1 MDRAD
6 MYETLVAGPDAV
18 TRRAH
23 VQMQSDQE
31 LPNAGAE
38 TDAILLRLGFSLGG
52 PSPYKKG
59 FRKAVLP
66 AGWKIKPSDHYMYSW
81 VVDEKGRRRA
91 QIGYKAQD
99 NWVSFHLERRFSP
112 SFTKDDEGESEDDKG
127 SCVVAVIRD
136 SDRKEVWRG
145 ATVPEVDKKKNPR
158 WFEQPTALDVASKLA
173 EEKLEKI
180 APDWKNVEAYWG
192 EDGDKIV
199 WPAHETPVDTRE
211 TYTLQ
216 TANYDARGNY
226 RDGGVHATR
235 KAKSDTE
242 AKKKLMPALKW
253 LAGNYHEVRW
263 SIHCGERVVESGSE
277 VKREEPRRI
286 KGDRVFFSPDGRTFR
301 EDFGPGYNEGFDP
314 RYGDES

>member
-18 TRRAH
+18 SRRAH
-23 VQMQSDQE
+23 IQMQSDQE
-31 LPNAGAE
+31 LPNASAE
-38 TDAILLRLGFSLGG
+38 TDAILLRLGFGLGG
-52 PSPYKKG
+52 PSPYRKG

-66 AGWKIKPSDHYMYSW
+66 EGWKIKPSDHYMYSW
-81 VVDEKGRRRA
+81 VIDEKGRRRA

-112 SFTKDDEGESEDDKG
+112 SFAKDDEGESEDDKG
-127 SCVVAVIRD
+127 ATVVAVIQD

-145 ATVPEVDKKKNPR
+145 PTVPEVDKKKNPR
-158 WFEQPTALDVASKLA
+158 WFEQPTALDVACKLA
-173 EEKLEKI
+173 EEKLVQI

-216 TANYDARGNY
+216 TANYDAHGNY

-235 KAKSDTE
+235 KAKDDIE

-253 LAGNYHEVRW
+253 LAGIYREVRW
-263 SIHCGERVVESGSE
+263 KILCGDRVAAEGVET
-277 VKREEPRRI
+277 KPQEPRRM
-286 KGDRVFFSPDGRTFR
+286 KGGRIFFSRDGRTV
-301 EDFGPGYNEGFDP
+301 DFESG
-314 RYGDES
+314 YGDES